1 MEKENFKNEI
11 VKAAVQIQCYENFD
25 KVELAKNSKAFPIA
39 DIASLGAGF
48 SSIAPMFN
56 TITQTIET
64 ANTGNLYKCV
74 FPNGVTG
81 RLATFNDGSGNLG
94 TIIGNDGTFTGQA
107 RWIKP
112 DTIPATVST
121 QIPFNP
127 ATMFMAIAIMNLNK
141 KLDSISNTQKSLVES
156 IEQERKSQLLA
167 DLQILSEMADEYK
180 YYWNNDNHLTACIT
194 QVKSIKRNARKEL
207 ISYQD
212 KIEKSLNKKET
223 DILGSNN
230 SLKIEKIANN
240 LIHFKLALYNQS
252 YSSYMQIML
261 TKNFDTELLQK
272 AADEIEKNAYQYK
285 ILYTDCYNFLE
296 SLLDSSLEKH
306 LVKGVSK
313 LTKKVGEK
321 VANMPKLSR
330 TMLDEV
336 LIGSSEKIE
345 KLESK
350 RIENAANM
358 LIQHKES
365 GIKDFADNIKTIDK
379 LYNQPMELIFD
390 DKNIYLLNEA

>member
-1 MEKENFKNEI
+1 MENEEFKNEI
-11 VKAAVQIQCYENFD
+11 AKAAVQIQCYENFD
-25 KVELAKNSKAFPIA
+25 KVELAKSSTAFPIA
-39 DIASLGAGF
+39 DIAALGAGF
-48 SSIAPMFN
+48 SSVAPVFN

-64 ANTGNLYKCV
+64 ASAGDLYRCV
-74 FPNGVTG
+74 FPNGITG
-81 RLATFNDGSGNLG
+81 RLAEFNDGSGNLG
-94 TIIGNDGTFTGQA
+94 TIIGKNGIAGQA
-107 RWIKP
+107 RWIKAN
-112 DTIPATVST
+112 TIPTTVST

-127 ATMFMAIAIMNLNK
+127 ATMFMAIALMNLNK
-141 KLDSISNTQKSLVES
+141 KLDSISNTQKALVES

-167 DLQILSEMADEYK
+167 DLQILAEIADEYK
-180 YYWNNDNHLTACIT
+180 YYWDNNNHLTACIT
-194 QVKSIKRNARKEL
+194 QVKSISRNAKKEL

-212 KIEKSLNKKET
+212 KIEKSLNKKDT

-230 SLKIEKIANN
+230 LLKIEKIANN
-240 LIHFKLALYNQS
+240 LIHYKLALYNQS
-252 YSSYMQIML
+252 FASYMQIML
-261 TKNFDTELLQK
+261 TRNFDAELLQK
-272 AADEIEKNAYQYK
+272 AADKIEKDAYQYK
-285 ILYTDCYNFLE
+285 ILYTDCYNFFE

-306 LVKGVSK
+306 LAKGVSK

-321 VANMPKLSR
+321 VANMPKLNK

-350 RIENAANM
+350 RIESAANM

-379 LYNQPMELIFD
+379 LYNQPVELVFD
-390 DKNIYLLNEA
+390 DKNVYLLNEA